1 VSDDERITLD
11 EQRAASFVGKHV
23 LFGLTFTDDNGRV
36 LDMIERHG
44 TVEYV
49 DAEAGIGVRLTSEG
63 NEWDGELYALPPDL
77 DAFEQAQPGIY
88 HLHSTDEDVEYP
100 DFTASWTIRDE

>member
-1 VSDDERITLD
+1 VSDEERIILD

-23 LFGLTFTDDNGRV
+23 VFRLTFTDDDGSV

-49 DAEAGIGVRLTSEG
+49 DAEAGIGVRLSSEG
-63 NEWDGELYALPPDL
+63 NEWDGELYTLPPDL

-88 HLHSTDEDVEYP
+88 HLHSTGEEVEYP
-100 DFTASWTIRDE
+100 DFTASWTIQEE